1 MDCCG
6 SDMNA
11 NSGSYNYFSSDAK
24 VSFDGFINE
33 NYFLLNKREQN
44 LVQNI
49 SITHAITK
57 NPFNYRKE
65 AFIGLFL
72 KSKYDGYGN
81 RHPLDISI
89 ALDVSGSMDTTDGND
104 GKTRIELALESLTKL
119 VSIMDQE
126 TDRISLTTFNH
137 KTQRIFGL
145 LGKKE
150 IENKFLN
157 DLKSIKADGGTDL
170 VLALKRAMDNMDINE
185 EDKKT
190 KKDKRIIMITDVDYY
205 DEDDGLFNLF
215 KTCVEEKGISI
226 TIIAISSNSNLTLAD
241 KVCKYKECNYF
252 SITQSSELETFLV
265 KYYQYIFFPIAH
277 ELKLTVKSENSHII
291 KCIGADNEF
300 IDEYE
305 NPDNTNKVK
314 DIQKEI
320 SFDFGSAFSS
330 EIITIKDKDGEDK
343 LFVKG
348 GLILLKINSDDLN
361 KNEDLKYDFSFEY
374 ISFDGNKSCQNYSYI
389 IENKEENKENYFF
402 KDNNIRKGISIYYFC
417 IILNRMCEIET
428 ETQRLFQNEERVKL
442 KKKYIELME
451 TRQSVSDYLR
461 NNFILEPNNQE
472 TINNLDNYFKIIDGR
487 YSGFKYNL
495 DELNKIV
502 Q

>member
-33 NYFLLNKREQN
+33 NYFLLDKREQN

-57 NPFNYRKE
+57 NPFNYRKD

-81 RHPLDISI
+81 RHPIDISI
-89 ALDVSGSMDTTDGND
+89 ALDVSGSMGTIDGND
-104 GKTRIELALESLTKL
+104 GKSRIQLALESLTKL
-119 VSIMDQE
+119 VGIMDQE
-126 TDRISLTTFNH
+126 TDRISLITFNH
-137 KTQRIFGL
+137 ETQKIFGL
-145 LGKKE
+145 LDKNE

-157 DLKSIKADGGTDL
+157 DLKSIKDGGGTDL
-170 VLALKRAMDNMDINE
+170 VLALKGAMDNMDINE
-185 EDKKT
+185 EDKKI
-190 KKDKRIIMITDVDYY
+190 KKDKRIIMITDADYY
-205 DEDDGLFNLF
+205 DTDDGLFNLF
-215 KTCVEEKGISI
+215 KTCVEEKGIYI
-226 TIIAISSNSNLTLAD
+226 TIIAISSNSNLTLTD
-241 KVCKYKECNYF
+241 KVCKYKGCNYF
-252 SITQSSELETFLV
+252 SITQSSDLETFLV
-265 KYYQYIFFPIAH
+265 KYYNYIFFPIAH

-300 IDEYE
+300 TDEYE
-305 NPDNTNKVK
+305 NQDNTKVK
-314 DIQKEI
+314 DTKKEI
-320 SFDFGSAFSS
+320 SFDLGSVFSS
-330 EIITIKDKDGEDK
+330 EIITIKDKEGEDK
-343 LFVKG
+343 LYVKG

-361 KNEDLKYDFSFEY
+361 KNEDLKYDFTFEY

-389 IENKEENKENYFF
+389 IENREENKENYFF
-402 KDNNIRKGISIYYFC
+402 KDINIRKGISIYYFC
-417 IILNRMCEIET
+417 IILNRMCEIEK
-428 ETQRLFQNEERVKL
+428 ETQMLSQNKERVKL
-442 KKKYIELME
+442 KEKYINLME
-451 TRQSVSDYLR
+451 TRQTVSDYLK

-472 TINNLDNYFKIIDGR
+472 TNNNLDNYFKIIDGR

-495 DELNKIV
+495 DELNKID

>member
-1 MDCCG
+1 MEWCG

-33 NYFLLNKREQN
+33 NYFLLDKRELN

-49 SITHAITK
+49 SIAHAITK
-57 NPFNYRKE
+57 NPFNYRKD

-81 RHPLDISI
+81 RHPIDISI
-89 ALDVSGSMDTTDGND
+89 ALDVSGSMGTIDGND
-104 GKTRIELALESLTKL
+104 GKSRIQLALESLTKL
-119 VSIMDQE
+119 VGIMDQE
-126 TDRISLTTFNH
+126 TDRISLITFNH
-137 KTQRIFGL
+137 ETQKIFGL
-145 LGKKE
+145 LGKNE

-157 DLKSIKADGGTDL
+157 DLKSIKDGGGTDL
-170 VLALKRAMDNMDINE
+170 VLALKGAMDNMDINE
-185 EDKKT
+185 EDKKI
-190 KKDKRIIMITDVDYY
+190 KKDKRIIMITDADYY
-205 DEDDGLFNLF
+205 DTDDGLFNLF
-215 KTCVEEKGISI
+215 KTCVEEKGIYI

-241 KVCKYKECNYF
+241 KVCKYKGCNYF

-265 KYYQYIFFPIAH
+265 KYYHYIFFPIAH
-277 ELKLTVKSENSHII
+277 ELKLNVKSENSHII

-300 IDEYE
+300 ADEYE
-305 NPDNTNKVK
+305 NQDNTKVK
-314 DIQKEI
+314 DTKKEI
-320 SFDFGSAFSS
+320 SFDLGSVFSS
-330 EIITIKDKDGEDK
+330 EIIVIKDKEGEDK
-343 LFVKG
+343 LYVKG

-361 KNEDLKYDFSFEY
+361 KNEDLKYDFTFEY

-389 IENKEENKENYFF
+389 IENREENKENYFF
-402 KDNNIRKGISIYYFC
+402 KDINIRKGISIYYFC
-417 IILNRMCEIET
+417 IILNRMCEIEK
-428 ETQRLFQNEERVKL
+428 ETQMLSQNEERVKL
-442 KKKYIELME
+442 KEKYIKLME
-451 TRQSVSDYLR
+451 TRQTVSDYLK

-472 TINNLDNYFKIIDGR
+472 TNNNLDNYYKIIDGR

-495 DELNKIV
+495 DELNKID

>member
-1 MDCCG
+1 MEWCG

-33 NYFLLNKREQN
+33 NYFLLDKREQN

-57 NPFNYRKE
+57 NPFNYRKD

-81 RHPLDISI
+81 RHPIDISI
-89 ALDVSGSMDTTDGND
+89 ALDVSGSMGTIDGND
-104 GKTRIELALESLTKL
+104 GKSRIQLALESLTKL
-119 VSIMDQE
+119 VGIMDQE

-137 KTQRIFGL
+137 ETQKIFGL
-145 LGKKE
+145 LGRNE

-157 DLKSIKADGGTDL
+157 DLKSIKDGGGTDL
-170 VLALKRAMDNMDINE
+170 VLALKGAMDNMDINE
-185 EDKKT
+185 EDKNI
-190 KKDKRIIMITDVDYY
+190 KKDKRIIMITDADYY

-215 KTCVEEKGISI
+215 KTCVEKKGISI

-241 KVCKYKECNYF
+241 KVCKYKGCNYF
-252 SITQSSELETFLV
+252 SITQSSDLETFLV
-265 KYYQYIFFPIAH
+265 KYYNYIFFPIAH

-305 NPDNTNKVK
+305 NQDNTKVK
-314 DIQKEI
+314 DTKKEI
-320 SFDFGSAFSS
+320 SFDLGSVFSS
-330 EIITIKDKDGEDK
+330 EIITIKDKEGEDK
-343 LFVKG
+343 LYVKG

-361 KNEDLKYDFSFEY
+361 KNEDLKYDFTFEY

-389 IENKEENKENYFF
+389 IENREENKENYFF
-402 KDNNIRKGISIYYFC
+402 KDINIRKGISIYYFC
-417 IILNRMCEIET
+417 IILNRMCEIEK
-428 ETQRLFQNEERVKL
+428 ETQMLSQNKERVKL
-442 KKKYIELME
+442 KEKYINLME
-451 TRQSVSDYLR
+451 TRQTVSDYLK

-472 TINNLDNYFKIIDGR
+472 TNNNLDNYFKIIDGR

-495 DELNKIV
+495 DELNKIN

>member
-1 MDCCG
+1 
-6 SDMNA
+6 MNA

-33 NYFLLNKREQN
+33 NYFLLDKREQN

-57 NPFNYRKE
+57 NPFNYRKD

-81 RHPLDISI
+81 RHPIDISI
-89 ALDVSGSMDTTDGND
+89 ALDVSGSMGTIDGND
-104 GKTRIELALESLTKL
+104 GKSRIQLALESLTKL
-119 VSIMDQE
+119 VGIMDQE
-126 TDRISLTTFNH
+126 TDRISLITFNH
-137 KTQRIFGL
+137 ETQKIFGL
-145 LGKKE
+145 LGKNE

-157 DLKSIKADGGTDL
+157 DLKSIKDGGGTDL
-170 VLALKRAMDNMDINE
+170 VLALKGAMDNMDINE
-185 EDKKT
+185 EDKSI
-190 KKDKRIIMITDVDYY
+190 KKNKRIIMITDVDYY
-205 DEDDGLFNLF
+205 DEDDGLFKLF

-241 KVCKYKECNYF
+241 KVCKYKGCNYF
-252 SITQSSELETFLV
+252 SITQSSDLETFLV
-265 KYYQYIFFPIAH
+265 KYYNYIFFPIAH

-300 IDEYE
+300 TDEYE
-305 NPDNTNKVK
+305 NQDNTKVK
-314 DIQKEI
+314 DTKKEI
-320 SFDFGSAFSS
+320 SFDLGSVFSS
-330 EIITIKDKDGEDK
+330 EIITIKDKEGEDK
-343 LFVKG
+343 LYVKG

-361 KNEDLKYDFSFEY
+361 KNEDLKYDFTFEY

-389 IENKEENKENYFF
+389 IENREENKENYFF
-402 KDNNIRKGISIYYFC
+402 KDINIRKGISIYYFC
-417 IILNRMCEIET
+417 IILNRMCEIEK
-428 ETQRLFQNEERVKL
+428 ETQMLSQNEERVKL
-442 KKKYIELME
+442 KEKYIKLME
-451 TRQSVSDYLR
+451 TRQTVSDYLK

-472 TINNLDNYFKIIDGR
+472 TNNNLDNYFKIIEGR

-495 DELNKIV
+495 DELNKIAK
-502 Q
+502 

>member
-1 MDCCG
+1 
-6 SDMNA
+6 
-11 NSGSYNYFSSDAK
+11 
-24 VSFDGFINE
+24 
-33 NYFLLNKREQN
+33 
-44 LVQNI
+44 
-49 SITHAITK
+49 
-57 NPFNYRKE
+57 
-65 AFIGLFL
+65 
-72 KSKYDGYGN
+72 
-81 RHPLDISI
+81 
-89 ALDVSGSMDTTDGND
+89 MDTTDGND

-137 KTQRIFGL
+137 ETQRIFGL

-157 DLKSIKADGGTDL
+157 DLKSIKAGGGTDL
-170 VLALKRAMDNMDINE
+170 VLALKRAMDNMDINQ

-241 KVCKYKECNYF
+241 KVCKYKGCNYF

-300 IDEYE
+300 TDEYE

-343 LFVKG
+343 LFVTG

-361 KNEDLKYDFSFEY
+361 KN
-374 ISFDGNKSCQNYSYI
+374 
-389 IENKEENKENYFF
+389 
-402 KDNNIRKGISIYYFC
+402 
-417 IILNRMCEIET
+417 
-428 ETQRLFQNEERVKL
+428 
-442 KKKYIELME
+442 
-451 TRQSVSDYLR
+451 
-461 NNFILEPNNQE
+461 
-472 TINNLDNYFKIIDGR
+472 
-487 YSGFKYNL
+487 
-495 DELNKIV
+495 
-502 Q
+502 